1 MKQTFR
7 RLKIL
12 VPLIIAG
19 VTLLAFLVG
28 RQMEATYGQ
37 TSAWAVRFWALSFVL
52 LSAGLGIFL
61 TRLLLGPQEKF
72 VRRTQSLLEDKEQDG
87 SEENKES
94 EDTQKTPSGLFRKA
108 PSSEKAAFE
117 RFFDDVSQR
126 ISETQAREQFPEFVG
141 ESAALR
147 HVLGQIVKIAPRD
160 ITVLLRGESGTG
172 KELAARAI
180 HRLSPRAKNPWVEVN
195 CAAIPHDLLESELFG
210 HERGAFTGAVK
221 KRMGSFEQAH
231 GGTLFL
237 DEIGDMSLDLQG
249 KLLRVLQ
256 EERFQRVGGNKVVE
270 VDVRIIAATNK
281 DLEGMVREGTFRED
295 LYYRLNVFP
304 IVLPPLRK
312 RREDIPLLVDYFLRL
327 NDPEISM
334 DDRVVGFLASA
345 SWPGNIR
352 ELANILQQL
361 AIHAEGGQITVSDLP
376 QGVFSDDFDAFV
388 PSVQENQDVDTR
400 LAEMEK
406 QMIEKAL
413 SRAGGVQARAAEILG
428 IKQRSLWHRV
438 SKFGIDV
445 KRFKK

>member
-1 MKQTFR
+1 
-7 RLKIL
+7 
-12 VPLIIAG
+12 
-19 VTLLAFLVG
+19 
-28 RQMEATYGQ
+28 
-37 TSAWAVRFWALSFVL
+37 
-52 LSAGLGIFL
+52 
-61 TRLLLGPQEKF
+61 
-72 VRRTQSLLEDKEQDG
+72 
-87 SEENKES
+87 
-94 EDTQKTPSGLFRKA
+94 
-108 PSSEKAAFE
+108 
-117 RFFDDVSQR
+117 
-126 ISETQAREQFPEFVG
+126 
-141 ESAALR
+141 
-147 HVLGQIVKIAPRD
+147 
-160 ITVLLRGESGTG
+160 
-172 KELAARAI
+172 
-180 HRLSPRAKNPWVEVN
+180 VEVN

-221 KRMGSFEQAH
+221 RRMGSFEQAH

-327 NDPEISM
+327 NDPEITM

-352 ELANILQQL
+352 ELANTLQQL